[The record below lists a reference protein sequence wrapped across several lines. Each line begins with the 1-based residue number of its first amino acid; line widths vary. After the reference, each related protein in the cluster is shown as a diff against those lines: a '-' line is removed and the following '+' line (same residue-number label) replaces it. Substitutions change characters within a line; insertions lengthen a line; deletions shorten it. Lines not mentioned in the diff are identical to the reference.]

1 MKFMDLLY
9 HRYASP
15 LNLLDMVIGYGQM
28 DEFVKT
34 MMKQIDEE
42 NLWELYLHQ
51 IIKEQSFEEW
61 KDSMISNVEKE
72 DDRTWKESSV
82 TQDEINAAVRKS
94 QVILENFVP
103 E

>member
-34 MMKQIDEE
+34 MIEQIDEE

-61 KDSMISNVEKE
+61 KNSLMANTEKE
-72 DDRTWKESSV
+72 VERTQEENSV
-82 TQDEINAAVRKS
+82 TQDEINAAVQKS